1 MWSRKVKEN
10 KTSVPGTERWHQK
23 VEWAGWVAMQET
35 GEKAGTRMPLRL
47 VFSLWDEGEF
57 AAAALRISCP

>member
-1 MWSRKVKEN
+1 M
-10 KTSVPGTERWHQK
+10 PGTERWHQK

-35 GEKAGTRMPLRL
+35 GEKAGTRMPLRS